1 MIVVDTSTIIKG
13 FIAHYREPKFIVDK
27 IVDGT
32 FRLAMTEEMAK
43 ELQMAV
49 LATAITYGKSPKPFL
64 RHVASFIY
72 HAKNVPSLTNFT
84 SCADSEDSMFIECAI
99 DGQVDFV
106 ISSDRAIYQIK
117 EYSKN
122 NKELELIKNIQFF
135 NPEEFYK
142 AYHKKKITL

>member
-49 LATAITYGKSPKPFL
+49 LATAITYGKSQNL
-64 RHVASFIY
+64 
-72 HAKNVPSLTNFT
+72 
-84 SCADSEDSMFIECAI
+84 
-99 DGQVDFV
+99 
-106 ISSDRAIYQIK
+106 
-117 EYSKN
+117 
-122 NKELELIKNIQFF
+122 
-135 NPEEFYK
+135 FYDMLPHL
-142 AYHKKKITL
+142 YTTLKMYLH